1 MKTLPIALLNL
12 FYLIAAATSAV
23 TDPVAEFKTEHNI
36 PAADRILKLEV
47 DINGDGRNEIL
58 LCLKSELEK
67 DKEDHEPVA
76 WTFYIAGNTLPVTY
90 SKSVGTETKQGEL
103 SVDDLPQI
111 DPERCFVGQITEL
124 GKRGIVTI
132 RYNHPREGPSIGIIY
147 AFTVEG
153 DHLKRTELARF
164 SVSPTPHAL
173 FAKYLADDKRSVI
186 NPLEIVP

>member
-1 MKTLPIALLNL
+1 MNPVSTSS
-12 FYLIAAATSAV
+12 LIIFSLITTAISAV
-23 TDPVAEFKTEHNI
+23 TDPVAEFKAEHNI
-36 PAADRILKLEV
+36 PAGDRILKLEV
-47 DINGDGRNEIL
+47 DINGDGRNEML

-76 WTFYIAGNTLPVTY
+76 WTFYIARNTLPVTY

-111 DPERCFVGQITEL
+111 DPERCFVGQVTEL

-132 RYNHPREGPSIGIIY
+132 RYNRPREGPPIGIIH

-164 SVSPTPHAL
+164 TDSPNTHAL